1 MINNLNLEKSI
12 LESINLQKKL
22 IDKEIDIKSSIK
34 LIYKTIKSGGKILLC
49 GNGGSAADAQH
60 LATELVVRLRP
71 NVNRK
76 ALPAIALSADTS
88 YITAC
93 GNDYGF
99 KTIFSRGLEGLAKK
113 NDLLIA
119 ISTSGKSENIIE
131 ALKYSK
137 KNKIKSI
144 GLLGKDGGRAKNL
157 CDIKIIVPSNS
168 TARIQEMH
176 IFLGHYIF
184 ENVERLIIKNDR
196 KKSLR

>member
-1 MINNLNLEKSI
+1 MKNNIDLENSI

-22 IDKEIDIKSSIK
+22 IDKKKEIVESIN
-34 LIYKTIKSGGKILLC
+34 LIYKTINLGGKIFLC

-60 LATELVVRLRP
+60 LAAELVVRLRP
-71 NVNRK
+71 NINRRG
-76 ALPAIALSADTS
+76 LPAIALSADTS

-99 KTIFSRGLEGLAKK
+99 KNIFSRGLQALSKK
-113 NDLLIA
+113 NDLLIV

-144 GLLGKDGGRAKNL
+144 GLLGNGGGRAKNL
-157 CDIKIIVPSNS
+157 CDTKIIIPSNS

-176 IFLGHYIF
+176 IFLGHFIF
-184 ENVERLIIKNDR
+184 ERVENLIFNIR
-196 KKSLR
+196 K